1 VLRGYGAGNG
11 GLDAI
16 QASAGKRLMHL
27 PRLRCG
33 KSRLGLLQRCAVT
46 VQCCAVTLRERP
58 TLPIVECR
66 AVTVREMTT
75 SPIAQCRTVTVRET
89 TTTTTT
95 AIGVLRGCGAG
106 NDDAVT
112 VRETA
117 DSTRFGQAR
126 VNCCCRGQG
135 AGNSWTLKFRS
146 FLRLGY
152 GAGNGEF
159 GYRMSVC

>member
-1 VLRGYGAGNG
+1 MRGYGAGNG

-89 TTTTTT
+89 ITSPIAQCRTVTVRETTTTTT
-95 AIGVLRGCGAG
+95 GYWSVARLRCGK
-106 NDDAVT
+106 
-112 VRETA
+112 R
-117 DSTRFGQAR
+117 RR
-126 VNCCCRGQG
+126 
-135 AGNSWTLKFRS
+135 
-146 FLRLGY
+146 GY
-152 GAGNGEF
+152 GAGNG
-159 GYRMSVC
+159 GLYAIRASAGKLLLPRSRCGK

>member
-1 VLRGYGAGNG
+1 VLRGCGAGNG

-95 AIGVLRGCGAG
+95 GYWSVARLRCGK
-106 NDDAVT
+106 
-112 VRETA
+112 R
-117 DSTRFGQAR
+117 RR
-126 VNCCCRGQG
+126 
-135 AGNSWTLKFRS
+135 
-146 FLRLGY
+146 GY
-152 GAGNGEF
+152 GAGNG
-159 GYRMSVC
+159 GLYAIRASAGKLLLPRSRCGK

>member
-95 AIGVLRGCGAG
+95 GYWSVARLRCGK
-106 NDDAVT
+106 
-112 VRETA
+112 R
-117 DSTRFGQAR
+117 RR
-126 VNCCCRGQG
+126 
-135 AGNSWTLKFRS
+135 
-146 FLRLGY
+146 GY
-152 GAGNGEF
+152 GAGNG
-159 GYRMSVC
+159 GLYAIRASAGKLLLPRSRCGK

>member
-33 KSRLGLLQRCAVT
+33 KSRLRLLQRCAVT

-95 AIGVLRGCGAG
+95 GYWSVARLRCGK
-106 NDDAVT
+106 
-112 VRETA
+112 R
-117 DSTRFGQAR
+117 RR
-126 VNCCCRGQG
+126 
-135 AGNSWTLKFRS
+135 
-146 FLRLGY
+146 GY
-152 GAGNGEF
+152 GAGNG
-159 GYRMSVC
+159 GLYAIRASAGKLLLPRSRCGK